1 MNRPILAA
9 LAAGVLGVVV
19 PAVHAAKAQTFHI
32 ALREDPDLLDPT
44 LGQSYVGRIVFAG
57 LCDKLFDIDSKL
69 NVVPMLATSFKWESP
84 TALVIHL
91 RPGVTFQDGT
101 KLDAAAVV
109 YTIERDL
116 TMQGSARKGELA
128 NVTGAEV
135 VDPLTVKISLSAP
148 NAGLVAQLT
157 DRAGMIVSP
166 TAAKKEGRNFALHPV
181 CAGPFAFAKRIP
193 QDEIVLDR
201 YPGYWNA
208 KSIHFNQVIYRP
220 FPNGSV
226 RLANLQAGAIDLS
239 EQILPTDVAA
249 VKKNPK
255 LEVVISPGLGYNGI
269 TFNTNNGPQAKTPIG
284 ESALVRKAFELS
296 IDRKALSQVVFNGMY
311 PPTAQALSLLSPYH
325 DTSIAVAGRDV
336 AKAKALLKQAGVK
349 LPVPVTLT
357 ITSNSDA
364 QQMGVVIQSMAKEAG
379 FDVKLR
385 TLEFA
390 TSLQAGHKG
399 DFQAYLIGW
408 SGRVDPDGNL
418 TPFLRSGSFFN
429 YGHYSN
435 PTMDKLLSEGLAT
448 TDFAKRKAIYDQV
461 QELSNKDLPLMYL
474 YTLSNIV
481 GMKKSVQ
488 GFVPV
493 PDGMIRLQGVS
504 MSK

>member
-1 MNRPILAA
+1 MRRSLLAA
-9 LAAGVLGVVV
+9 VAAGVLGIAV
-19 PAVHAAKAQTFHI
+19 PAVHAARAQTFHI
-32 ALREDPDLLDPT
+32 ALREDPDQLDPT
-44 LGQSYVGRIVFAG
+44 LAQSYVGRIVFAG
-57 LCDKLFDIDSKL
+57 LCDKLFDIDAKL
-69 NVVPMLATSFKWESP
+69 NVVPMLATSFNWQSP
-84 TALVIHL
+84 TSLIIHL
-91 RPGVTFQDGT
+91 RQGVTFQDGT
-101 KLDAAAVV
+101 KMDAAAVV

-135 VDPLTVKISLSAP
+135 VDPLTVKITLSAP
-148 NAGLVAQLT
+148 NAGLIAQLT

-166 TAAKKEGRNFALHPV
+166 AAAKKEGKNFALHPV
-181 CAGPFAFAKRIP
+181 CAGPFAFAKRVP

-208 KSIHFNQVIYRP
+208 KAIHFNQVIYRP

-296 IDRKALSQVVFNGMY
+296 IDRQALSQVVFNGMY
-311 PPTAQALSLLSPYH
+311 PPTAQALSPLSPFY
-325 DTSIAVAGRDV
+325 DKAITVPGRDV
-336 AKAKALLKQAGVK
+336 AKAKALLQQAGVK

-357 ITSNSDA
+357 ITSNSDS

-379 FDVKLR
+379 FAVKLR

-418 TPFLRSGSFFN
+418 TGFLHSGAFFN

-435 PTMDKLLSEGLAT
+435 PAMDKLLADGLAT
-448 TDFAKRKAIYDQV
+448 NDFAKRKAIYDQV

-474 YTLSNIV
+474 YTLANIV